1 MYEKATC
8 DGELWSLWGA
18 LELMFEIINVTCIIM
33 MLLISFRDSDPTGL
47 YYAKKLV
54 SKITDEIEAADLES

>member
-8 DGELWSLWGA
+8 DRELWSLWGA

-47 YYAKKLV
+47 YYAKN
-54 SKITDEIEAADLES
+54 